1 MTSKVAEIRKVIFH
15 FGLGSILI
23 WKDEVT
29 IVNLVFEQKRSHKK
43 NIINKYPG
51 MYKKISSKLEC
62 TVLHYC
68 PSLVH

>member
-29 IVNLVFEQKRSHKK
+29 VVNLVFQQKRSHRKK
-43 NIINKYPG
+43 YN
-51 MYKKISSKLEC
+51 
-62 TVLHYC
+62 
-68 PSLVH
+68 